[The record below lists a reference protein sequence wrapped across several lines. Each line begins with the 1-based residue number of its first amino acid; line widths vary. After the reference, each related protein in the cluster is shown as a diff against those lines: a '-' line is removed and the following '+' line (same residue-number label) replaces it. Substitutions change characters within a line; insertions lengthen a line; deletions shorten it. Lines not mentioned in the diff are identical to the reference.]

1 MSRRATMDI
10 QTIIDKALAIRKLY
24 EERETRLYGSPWTKE
39 EIALGF
45 VGDVGDLAKLVIA
58 ENGKREIENSHE
70 KLEHELSDCLWSV
83 IVLARMHDVN
93 LEQSFMETMDELEKH
108 LLETKQ

>member
-1 MSRRATMDI
+1 MEFQSIVERAI
-10 QTIIDKALAIRKLY
+10 AIRKLY
-24 EERETRLYGSPWTKE
+24 EQKETQIYGSPWTKE

-58 ENGKREIENSHE
+58 ENGKRNIPDSRE

-83 IVLARMHDVN
+83 IVLAHSHDID
-93 LEQSFMETMDELEKH
+93 LESSFLNTMEELQKRLVEQ
-108 LLETKQ
+108 T

>member
-1 MSRRATMDI
+1 MEFQSIVERAI
-10 QTIIDKALAIRKLY
+10 AIRKLY
-24 EERETRLYGSPWTKE
+24 EQRETQLYGSPWTKE

-58 ENGKREIENSHE
+58 ENGKRNIPNSRE

-83 IVLARMHDVN
+83 IVLAHLYDVN
-93 LEQSFMETMDELEKH
+93 LEASFLKTMKTLESRLLEKH
-108 LLETKQ
+108 E